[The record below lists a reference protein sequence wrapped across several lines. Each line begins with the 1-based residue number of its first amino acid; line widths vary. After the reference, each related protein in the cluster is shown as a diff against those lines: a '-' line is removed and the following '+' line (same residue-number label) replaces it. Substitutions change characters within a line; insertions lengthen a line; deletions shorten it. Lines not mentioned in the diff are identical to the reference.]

1 MMNRFHKACRILTSL
16 TILFGLV
23 VVAEVDRPE
32 AYLLPSEQILEFMA
46 ARFSKFDTLIVKHS
60 VERESGEGAQNFE
73 EILIMKSPDLLHPK
87 IGDSFGN
94 QNRVVDRGYRRLFF
108 SSTGSRAANLLR
120 EAGVDLEK
128 VSYTRVDGTVA
139 YLIGDRGPE
148 SPKLAV
154 EKARFLP
161 LFFVYPS
168 SLAGSSELINVTF
181 RDYRQVDQGWYPFE
195 ILCSSGKGWAERYEI
210 QSIQANVP
218 VEPSIFMKPQEESRP
233 SESPAKDEKIDA
245 IIKMFEQKYGR

>member
-1 MMNRFHKACRILTSL
+1 MMNRFHKACRLLTCL

-23 VVAEVDRPE
+23 VAAGVDRPD
-32 AYLLPSEQILEFMA
+32 AYVLPSEQLLQFMA
-46 ARFSKFDTLIVKHS
+46 VHFSKFDTLVVKHS
-60 VERESGEGAQNFE
+60 LERESGEGVQNFE
-73 EILIMKSPDLLHPK
+73 EILIMKNPDLFHAE
-87 IGDSFGN
+87 IGDSFAN
-94 QNRVVDRGYRRLFF
+94 QNRVVDRSYRMLFF
-108 SSTGSRAANLLR
+108 SSTRSRAANLLR
-120 EAGVDLEK
+120 EAGVDLDK
-128 VSYTRVDGTVA
+128 VSYTRVDGTIA

-210 QSIQANVP
+210 RSIQANVP
-218 VEPSIFMKPQEESRP
+218 VEPSIFLKPHEESRP
-233 SESPAKDEKIDA
+233 AESPAKDEKIDA
-245 IIKMFEQKYGR
+245 IIEMFEQKYGQ